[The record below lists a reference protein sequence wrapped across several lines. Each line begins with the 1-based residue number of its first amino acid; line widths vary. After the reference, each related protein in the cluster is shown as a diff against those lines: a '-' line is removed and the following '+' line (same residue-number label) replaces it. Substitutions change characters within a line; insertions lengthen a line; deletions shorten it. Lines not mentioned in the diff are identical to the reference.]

1 MKTTKESTRLPS
13 SAEKASRKSMNELLN
28 RDKYR
33 HVLVKDKIPGVA
45 VNFRN
50 VDWYRRQ
57 GYEVVS
63 SDTVVTGHEGLTLM
77 AITHDEFAKR
87 EEERS
92 ARDNRGHGP
101 EEDREAY
108 EQGLR
113 SGVVVRETQ
122 GFRLSELGSQLPS
135 RSEIEQREAQAEFN
149 AMALQGVPEIRRAAE
164 SVARDAE

>member
-1 MKTTKESTRLPS
+1 MKTTRESTRAPGS
-13 SAEKASRKSMNELLN
+13 TIKARQEKMEQLL
-28 RDKYR
+28 DPAVFR
-33 HVLVKDKIPGVA
+33 HVLVEDKIPGVP

-63 SDTVVTGHEGLTLM
+63 ADSSVTGHEGLTLM

-87 EEERS
+87 ESERER
-92 ARDNRGHGP
+92 RDNRGHVA
-101 EEDREAY
+101 EDDREGY

-113 SGVVVRETQ
+113 QGVVVREAQ

-149 AMALQGVPEIRRAAE
+149 AMSLNSVPAIRRAAE